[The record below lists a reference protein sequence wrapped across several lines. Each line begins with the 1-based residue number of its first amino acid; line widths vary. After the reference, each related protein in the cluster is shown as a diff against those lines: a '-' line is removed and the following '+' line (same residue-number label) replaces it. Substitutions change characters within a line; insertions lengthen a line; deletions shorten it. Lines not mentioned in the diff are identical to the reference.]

1 MAKRKTTPKRE
12 LVIDESTGLV
22 PADLVDELR
31 DLIAQT
37 QANVAQTVNTALVNL
52 YWEIG
57 TRIRSEVLGNERA
70 EYGKEICST
79 LSNKL
84 VAEFGRG
91 FSSSNLAN
99 MLKLAQ
105 LFPDRKI
112 FQTLSGKLSWSHF
125 VELIRVDD
133 SLKRE
138 FYAEMCRVESWSVRT
153 LRAKINGMLFERTAL
168 SKKPG
173 ELARQELANLRDED
187 KLTPNLVFRDP
198 YFLDFLG
205 LKDTYNEN
213 DLESAILRE
222 LESFILELG
231 IGFTFVARQFRMVID
246 GRDFHL
252 DLLFYHRRLRRL
264 VAIDLKLGEFE
275 AAHKGQMELY
285 LRWLERHEMEPGEE
299 SPLGLILCADKTQE
313 QIELLRLDESGIH
326 VAAYLTELPPIEL
339 LREKLHQAVADAQKL
354 IENRHAEASDDL

>member
-1 MAKRKTTPKRE
+1 VSQQLENEFGHGFSQPNLSRM
-12 LVIDESTGLV
+12 
-22 PADLVDELR
+22 
-31 DLIAQT
+31 T
-37 QANVAQTVNTALVNL
+37 QL
-52 YWEIG
+52 
-57 TRIRSEVLGNERA
+57 A
-70 EYGKEICST
+70 EYFPDFEIYST
-79 LSNKL
+79 LSN
-84 VAEFGRG
+84 
-91 FSSSNLAN
+91 
-99 MLKLAQ
+99 
-105 LFPDRKI
+105 
-112 FQTLSGKLSWSHF
+112 KLSWSHF
-125 VELIRVDD
+125 VELIRVKDD
-133 SLKRE
+133 LKRE
-138 FYAEMCRVESWSVRT
+138 FYAEMCRVESWSVRA
-153 LRAKINGMLFERTAL
+153 LRGKIQGMLFERTAL
-168 SKKPG
+168 SKKPDKVI
-173 ELARQELANLRDED
+173 RQELSELRDED

-285 LRWLERHEMEPGEE
+285 LRWLERHEMAPGEE

-354 IENRHAEASDDL
+354 IENRHPEASDDL